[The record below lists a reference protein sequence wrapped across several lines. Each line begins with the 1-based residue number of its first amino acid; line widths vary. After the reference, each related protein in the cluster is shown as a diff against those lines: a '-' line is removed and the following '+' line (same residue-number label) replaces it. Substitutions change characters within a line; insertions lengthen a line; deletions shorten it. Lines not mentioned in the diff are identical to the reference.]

1 LTLILITRFSFVL
14 QRTHRMPKEA
24 RHPMNPDEF
33 AKVLTEK
40 LQKVLLEQQ
49 MQEREAT
56 NLSHSL
62 EVSKI

>member
-1 LTLILITRFSFVL
+1 
-14 QRTHRMPKEA
+14 MPKEA